1 MSYDAFRPL
10 REEILKLI
18 QGLVKLDSILKDKPT
33 KRLTLDRW
41 EDIRIADIYL
51 RIFPAILSYADKVDR
66 SQFESLERLRFR
78 LFYLAQ
84 RIQSVL
90 LERNRVPDLE
100 FNDKLDRFATNKY
113 VKERAEDFITLLD
126 KYTNSDPGAVNT
138 AILEVNKWLRTIE
151 PDARLFRGVPGE
163 EDTLEPSAPAPKH
176 LRKDNVGR
184 RIKAKVEVHTVGR

>member
-1 MSYDAFRPL
+1 MSTQMSYDAFRPL

-113 VKERAEDFITLLD
+113 VIERSEDFIILLD
-126 KYTNSDPGAVNT
+126 KYTNSDQG
-138 AILEVNKWLRTIE
+138 
-151 PDARLFRGVPGE
+151 
-163 EDTLEPSAPAPKH
+163 S
-176 LRKDNVGR
+176 
-184 RIKAKVEVHTVGR
+184 